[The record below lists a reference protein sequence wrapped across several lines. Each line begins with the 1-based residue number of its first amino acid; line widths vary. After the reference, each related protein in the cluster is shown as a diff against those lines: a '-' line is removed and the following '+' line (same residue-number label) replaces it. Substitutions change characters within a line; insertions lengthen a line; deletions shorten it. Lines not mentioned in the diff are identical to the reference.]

1 MAAGAVAAVAVGA
14 VFAGWAAEG
23 AGGHVGEGER
33 RPVVGAGADT
43 GGDGALR
50 DGEGEDGG
58 DGDGDDCWIEST
70 VKGILAGTIT
80 LWGVAAAGG
89 VSRNVGGAGGPDVG
103 DASVTCS
110 MGDGGVAK
118 PDRDSGERLSSSTAS
133 WSRSSSSSLR
143 RRLGLLAGGDDV
155 SGVEMAGVG
164 KSAAGT
170 AATAAVLAEDG
181 DDESA
186 GSSHAAVAARPRL
199 RRRRRRR
206 RRLPA
211 ALSVAAGEGAGMLHE
226 TV

>member
-1 MAAGAVAAVAVGA
+1 

-33 RPVVGAGADT
+33 RPVAGAGADT

-50 DGEGEDGG
+50 DGEGEGEDGS

-70 VKGILAGTIT
+70 VKGILAGTLS
-80 LWGVAAAGG
+80 LWGVAAVGG

-110 MGDGGVAK
+110 MDDGGVAK
-118 PDRDSGERLSSSTAS
+118 PDRDSGERLSSSATS

-143 RRLGLLAGGDDV
+143 RRLGLLAGGDNV

-181 DDESA
+181 DDDGA